1 MVKINKI
8 IRKKSYYEVQVTDAV
23 YEIDGEL
30 LRQYGLQENE
40 SFEVDVLEE
49 LHQKSRFRR
58 AYQRAC
64 YLLDD
69 RDYSYYMLYQKLML
83 SYQDN
88 TLCTSVMN
96 RFVQCGAV
104 NDRRYAEKYAEYLV
118 QRKGYGIY
126 RAKQEM
132 LRKGLDKDLIHEF
145 LAEQEEF
152 ALANLPVV
160 LVKKYGSILIDEQD
174 FKARNKVIAGM
185 TRLGYDY
192 RAVRNAIED
201 YFAEQEDEE

>member
-96 RFVQCGAV
+96 RLVQCGAV